1 MKPVFDDYMV
11 FAEFMEIAVW
21 WGEFFWCGKWA
32 FFCWLA
38 GFSPY
43 LHGFPQIYRYVGYFI
58 QRGRGGGVG
67 GNKQDES
74 RWNIFGKMKNTEDI
88 IQGDNSVG
96 QWFVLRDLGSID
108 KKLSSRSAD
117 FGR

>member
-1 MKPVFDDYMV
+1 MS
-11 FAEFMEIAVW
+11 
-21 WGEFFWCGKWA
+21 FFLLVGRI
-32 FFCWLA
+32 L
-38 GFSPY
+38 PY

-58 QRGRGGGVG
+58 QRGMGEGE

-74 RWNIFGKMKNTEDI
+74 RWNIFGKMENTEDI